1 MNEFDLRM
9 LAVLNETHN
18 ITKAAEQ
25 LFLTQSAL
33 SKRISALEQDLNI
46 TLLARTQQGVRFTPD
61 GEKVLSY
68 TSQAETLF
76 QNMRNQ
82 LTLDKGIISST
93 LNLGVTNNYAQFCLT
108 DVFIPFRLAYP
119 HITTNIITNHSRKI
133 LAQLEDGI
141 LDVAIIRGE
150 HHWSEKT
157 VLLNT
162 ENICAIR
169 CQDDKDKPLHS
180 IPYIGRLTDN
190 LLDRKITKW
199 LHENDLITNQP
210 GINVENIIT
219 CVSMVEHGL
228 GWAIIPEIALHSFS
242 GIVTPLVYKDGT
254 PLLHHTYLVYSDR
267 SRRLPQINAF
277 IEMILSQF
285 NL

>member
-33 SKRISALEQDLNI
+33 SKRITALEQDLNI
-46 TLLARTQQGVRFTPD
+46 TLLARTQKGVRFTPD

-68 TSQAETLF
+68 TSQAEKLF
-76 QNMRNQ
+76 QNMRTQ
-82 LTLDKGIISST
+82 LSLDKGIISGT
-93 LNLGVTNNYAQFCLT
+93 LHLGVNSNYAQFCLT
-108 DVFIPFRLAYP
+108 DIFAPFRTAYP

-133 LAQLEDGI
+133 LAQLENGL

-150 HHWSEKT
+150 HHWSEQSI
-157 VLLNT
+157 LLNT

-169 CQDDKDKPLHS
+169 SLNDKDKSLHS

-199 LHENDLITNQP
+199 LHENDLIIHQP

-228 GWAIIPEIALHSFS
+228 GWAIIPEIALHNFT
-242 GIVTPLVYKDGT
+242 GIATPLVYKDGT
-254 PLLHHTYLVYSDR
+254 SLLHHTYMLYSDR
-267 SRRLPQINAF
+267 SRRLPQVNAF
-277 IEMILSQF
+277 IEMILSRF